1 MTMAADRHVL
11 LVTDAFPPV
20 SGGSGWST
28 YELARGLRAYGAR
41 VTVLRPRPGT
51 PAGLRVVS
59 DAFDRFDVH
68 ELGGPSP
75 PIPFVRNYV
84 KNERLAR
91 RLAPVVRDL
100 VRERAIDI
108 VHGQHLLSIPGAIAG
123 AHAAGVPVVATI
135 RDYWP
140 VCYWSDLI
148 HDRSSAT
155 LCPACSAGMM
165 TRCVRAHAAAIGAGA
180 AWPAALPA
188 IPYMRANLRW
198 KAGRLAEADA
208 IVAVSAVMARD
219 LVARA
224 PALAGRRV
232 EVIPNPVDVATL
244 DAAART
250 DRPAAL
256 ADIAGPYAIYVGKL
270 AFNKGVQHLV
280 PAALAAKLTW
290 PLVIVG
296 DGPDR
301 PALEAAARGAGLD
314 VRFTGWLDRP
324 ATLAHVAHAA
334 LLVFPSHGPES
345 LSRVLLEAGGL
356 GVAVAAMDTGGTRD
370 VIVPDETGL
379 LSTSPAGLAADV
391 ARLVADPALRA
402 RLGAAAQ
409 IRIRSTFAT
418 TSVVARIGALY
429 DTLIAETRRRG

>member
-1 MTMAADRHVL
+1 MTMAGARHVL

-28 YELARGLRAYGAR
+28 YELARGLRAHGDR

-51 PAGLRVVS
+51 PPGLRVVAG
-59 DAFDRFDVH
+59 AFDGFDVH

-100 VRERAIDI
+100 VRERGIDI

-123 AHAAGVPVVATI
+123 ARAAGVPVVATI

-165 TRCVRAHAAAIGAGA
+165 TRCVRPHAGA

-188 IPYMRANLRW
+188 IPYMLANLRW
-198 KAGRLAEADA
+198 KAARLAEADA
-208 IVAVSAVMARD
+208 IVAVSAVMAHD

-224 PALAGRRV
+224 PALAARRV
-232 EVIPNPVDVATL
+232 EVIPNPVDLDTL
-244 DAAART
+244 EIAASAP
-250 DRPAAL
+250 RPTAAG
-256 ADIAGPYAIYVGKL
+256 DGSSPYAIYVGKL

-280 PAALAAKLTW
+280 PAAVGARLPW
-290 PLVIVG
+290 PLVVVG

-301 PALEAAARGAGLD
+301 AALEGAARTAGLD

-324 ATLAHVAHAA
+324 ATLAHLAHAA

-345 LSRVLLEAGGL
+345 LSRVLLEASGL
-356 GVAVAAMDTGGTRD
+356 GVPVAAMDTGGTRD
-370 VIVPDETGL
+370 VIVAGETGL

-391 ARLVADPALRA
+391 ARLVADPALRV

-409 IRIRSTFAT
+409 ARVRTTFAAD
-418 TSVVARIGALY
+418 SVVARIGALY
-429 DTLIAETRRRG
+429 DALIAARRARG

>member
-1 MTMAADRHVL
+1 MAATRHVL

-20 SGGSGWST
+20 AGGSGWST
-28 YELARGLRAYGAR
+28 YELARGLRAQGDR
-41 VTVLRPRPGT
+41 VMVLRPRPGT
-51 PAGLRVVS
+51 PAGLRIVAGAY
-59 DAFDRFDVH
+59 DGFDVH

-75 PIPFVRNYV
+75 PVPFVRNYV
-84 KNERLAR
+84 KSERLAR

-100 VRERAIDI
+100 VREHGVDV

-123 AHAAGVPVVATI
+123 AHAAGAAAVATI

-148 HDRSSAT
+148 HDRTAPG
-155 LCPACSAGMM
+155 LCPACSARMM
-165 TRCVRAHAAAIGAGA
+165 TRCVRAHAGP

-219 LVARA
+219 LLARA
-224 PALAGRRV
+224 PGLTGRRI
-232 EVIPNPVDVATL
+232 EVIPNPVDLAAL
-244 DAAART
+244 DRARQAP
-250 DRPAAL
+250 RPATV
-256 ADIAGPYAIYVGKL
+256 DGPGVPYAIYVGKL
-270 AFNKGVQHLV
+270 AFNKGVQHLI
-280 PAALAAKLTW
+280 PAAIAARLPW
-290 PLVIVG
+290 PLIVVG

-301 PALEAAARGAGLD
+301 AAVERAARAAGLD
-314 VRFTGWLDRP
+314 VRFTGWLDRE

-356 GVAVAAMDTGGTRD
+356 GVAIAAMDTGGTRD
-370 VIVPDETGL
+370 VVVPRETGL
-379 LSTSPAGLAADV
+379 LSANAEGLAADV
-391 ARLVADPALRA
+391 ARLVADPELRG
-402 RLGAAAQ
+402 RLGAAAAA
-409 IRIRSTFAT
+409 RVRETFAT
-418 TSVVARIGALY
+418 EAVIARITALY
-429 DTLIAETRRRG
+429 DALIAERRRRG

>member
-1 MTMAADRHVL
+1 MTMAARRHVL

-28 YELARGLRAYGAR
+28 YELARGLRAHGDR

-51 PAGLRVVS
+51 PAGLRVVA
-59 DAFDRFDVH
+59 DAFDGFDVH

-165 TRCVRAHAAAIGAGA
+165 TRCVRAARRRRPGRPRCRRSPTCAPTCGGRPD
-180 AWPAALPA
+180 AWPRPT
-188 IPYMRANLRW
+188 PSSR
-198 KAGRLAEADA
+198 
-208 IVAVSAVMARD
+208 SAR
-219 LVARA
+219 
-224 PALAGRRV
+224 
-232 EVIPNPVDVATL
+232 
-244 DAAART
+244 
-250 DRPAAL
+250 
-256 ADIAGPYAIYVGKL
+256 
-270 AFNKGVQHLV
+270 
-280 PAALAAKLTW
+280 
-290 PLVIVG
+290 
-296 DGPDR
+296 
-301 PALEAAARGAGLD
+301 
-314 VRFTGWLDRP
+314 
-324 ATLAHVAHAA
+324 
-334 LLVFPSHGPES
+334 
-345 LSRVLLEAGGL
+345 
-356 GVAVAAMDTGGTRD
+356 
-370 VIVPDETGL
+370 
-379 LSTSPAGLAADV
+379 
-391 ARLVADPALRA
+391 
-402 RLGAAAQ
+402 
-409 IRIRSTFAT
+409 
-418 TSVVARIGALY
+418 
-429 DTLIAETRRRG
+429 

>member
-1 MTMAADRHVL
+1 MAATRHVL

-20 SGGSGWST
+20 AGGSGWST
-28 YELARGLRAYGAR
+28 YELARGLRAQGDR
-41 VTVLRPRPGT
+41 VMVLRPRPGT
-51 PAGLRVVS
+51 PAGLRIVAGAY
-59 DAFDRFDVH
+59 DGFDVH

-75 PIPFVRNYV
+75 PVPFVRNYV
-84 KNERLAR
+84 KSERLAR

-100 VRERAIDI
+100 VREHGVDV

-123 AHAAGVPVVATI
+123 AHAAGAAAIATI

-148 HDRSSAT
+148 HDRTAPG

-165 TRCVRAHAAAIGAGA
+165 TRCVRAHAGP

-219 LVARA
+219 LLARA
-224 PALAGRRV
+224 PGLTGRRI
-232 EVIPNPVDVATL
+232 EVIPNPVDLAAL
-244 DAAART
+244 DRARQAP
-250 DRPAAL
+250 RPATV
-256 ADIAGPYAIYVGKL
+256 DGPGVPYAIYVGKL
-270 AFNKGVQHLV
+270 AFNKGVQHLI
-280 PAALAAKLTW
+280 PAAIAARLPW
-290 PLVIVG
+290 PLIVVG

-301 PALEAAARGAGLD
+301 AAVERAARAAGLD
-314 VRFTGWLDRP
+314 VRFTGWLDRE

-356 GVAVAAMDTGGTRD
+356 GVAIAAMDTGGTRD
-370 VIVPDETGL
+370 VVVPRETGL
-379 LSTSPAGLAADV
+379 LSANAEGLAADV
-391 ARLVADPALRA
+391 ARLVADPELRG
-402 RLGAAAQ
+402 RLGAAAAA
-409 IRIRSTFAT
+409 RVRETFAT
-418 TSVVARIGALY
+418 EAVIARITALY
-429 DTLIAETRRRG
+429 DALIAERRRRG

>member
-1 MTMAADRHVL
+1 MPASRHVL

-28 YELARGLRAYGAR
+28 YELARGLRAHGDR
-41 VTVLRPRPGT
+41 VTVVRPRPGT
-51 PAGLRVVS
+51 PAGLRVVT
-59 DAFDRFDVH
+59 DAFDGFDVH
-68 ELGGPSP
+68 EIGAPST
-75 PIPFVRNYV
+75 PIPFVRNYL

-91 RLAPVVRDL
+91 RLAPVIRDL
-100 VRERAIDI
+100 VRERAVDV
-108 VHGQHLLSIPGAIAG
+108 VHGQHLLSVPGAIAG

-165 TRCVRAHAAAIGAGA
+165 TRCVRAHAGA

-198 KAGRLAEADA
+198 KAARLAEADA
-208 IVAVSAVMARD
+208 IVAVSEVMARD
-219 LVARA
+219 LLARA
-224 PALAGRRV
+224 PALARRRV
-232 EVIPNPVDVATL
+232 EVIPNPVDLATL
-244 DAAART
+244 DLARHAPRPPAAA
-250 DRPAAL
+250 A
-256 ADIAGPYAIYVGKL
+256 IAGPYAIYVGKL

-280 PAALAAKLTW
+280 PAAVAATLPW
-290 PLVIVG
+290 PLIVVG

-301 PALEAAARGAGLD
+301 AALERAARAAGVD
-314 VRFTGWLDRP
+314 VRFTGWLDRA
-324 ATLAHVAHAA
+324 ATLAHVAHAS

-345 LSRVLLEAGGL
+345 LSRVLLEASGL
-356 GVAVAAMDTGGTRD
+356 GIAIAAMDTGGTRD
-370 VIVPDETGL
+370 VIVPGATGL
-379 LSTSPAGLAADV
+379 LSADPSGLATDV

-402 RLGAAAQ
+402 RLGRAALA
-409 IRIRSTFAT
+409 RVRETFAT
-418 TSVVARIGALY
+418 AAVVARVGALY
-429 DTLIAETRRRG
+429 DTLITDRRHRG

>member
-1 MTMAADRHVL
+1 MTTMARSRHVL

-28 YELARGLRAYGAR
+28 YEVARGLRAQGDR

-51 PAGLRVVS
+51 PTGLRVVA
-59 DAFDRFDVH
+59 DAFDGFDVH

-75 PIPFVRNYV
+75 PIPFVRNYI
-84 KNERLAR
+84 KNERLAP
-91 RLAPVVRDL
+91 RLGRVVRDL
-100 VRERAIDI
+100 VREQAIDI

-123 AHAAGVPVVATI
+123 AHAAGVPAVATI

-165 TRCVRAHAAAIGAGA
+165 TRCVRPHAGA

-198 KAGRLAEADA
+198 RTARLAEADA
-208 IVAVSAVMARD
+208 VVAVSAVMARD

-224 PALAGRRV
+224 PVLAGRRV

-244 DAAART
+244 EAAART
-250 DRPAAL
+250 ARPAAL
-256 ADIAGPYAIYVGKL
+256 ADVAGPYAIYVGKL

-280 PAALAAKLTW
+280 PAALAAKLPW
-290 PLVIVG
+290 PLIVVG

-301 PALEAAARGAGLD
+301 AALETAARAAGLD
-314 VRFTGWLDRP
+314 VRFTGWLDRS

-345 LSRVLLEAGGL
+345 LSRVLLESSGL
-356 GVAVAAMDTGGTRD
+356 SVAIAAMDTGGTRD
-370 VIVPDETGL
+370 VVVPDETGL
-379 LSTSPAGLAADV
+379 LSTSANTLAVDI
-391 ARLVADPALRA
+391 ARLVADPALRG
-402 RLGAAAQ
+402 RLGAAARA
-409 IRIRSTFAT
+409 RIRATFAT
-418 TSVVARIGALY
+418 TAVVARLGALY
-429 DTLIAETRRRG
+429 DTLIAERRARG

>member
-1 MTMAADRHVL
+1 MTMAAPRHVL

-28 YELARGLRAYGAR
+28 YELARGLRARGDR
-41 VTVLRPRPGT
+41 ITVLRPRPGT
-51 PAGLRVVS
+51 PAGLRVVAS
-59 DAFDRFDVH
+59 AFDGFDVH

-84 KNERLAR
+84 KNERLAE

-100 VRERAIDI
+100 VRAQAVDL

-123 AHAAGVPVVATI
+123 AHAAGVPAVATI

-155 LCPACSAGMM
+155 LCPACSGGMM
-165 TRCVRAHAAAIGAGA
+165 TRCLRAHAGA
-180 AWPAALPA
+180 AWPVALPA
-188 IPYMRANLRW
+188 IPYMLANLRW
-198 KAGRLAEADA
+198 KADRLARADA
-208 IVAVSAVMARD
+208 VIAVSAVMARD

-244 DAAART
+244 DAAAQAP
-250 DRPAAL
+250 RPAVI
-256 ADIAGPYAIYVGKL
+256 ADPPGPFAIYVGKL
-270 AFNKGVQHLV
+270 AFNKGVQHLI
-280 PAALAAKLTW
+280 PAAAAAKLPW
-290 PLVIVG
+290 PLIVVG

-301 PALEAAARGAGLD
+301 AALEAAARASGLD
-314 VRFTGWLDRP
+314 VRFTGWLDRA
-324 ATLAHVAHAA
+324 ATLALVAHAA
-334 LLVFPSHGPES
+334 LLIFPSHGPES

-356 GVAVAAMDTGGTRD
+356 GVAIAAMDTGGTRD
-370 VIVPDETGL
+370 VVVAGDTGL

-391 ARLVADPALRA
+391 ARLVADAPLRA
-402 RLGAAAQ
+402 RLGEAARTRVRA
-409 IRIRSTFAT
+409 TFAT
-418 TSVVARIGALY
+418 TAVVARVGALY
-429 DTLIAETRRRG
+429 DALITARRTHG

>member
-1 MTMAADRHVL
+1 MAAARHVL

-28 YELARGLRAYGAR
+28 YELARGLRAGGNR

-51 PAGLRVVS
+51 PAGLRVLA
-59 DAFDRFDVH
+59 DAFDGFEVH

-84 KNERLAR
+84 KNERLAV

-100 VRERAIDI
+100 VRDRGVDV

-123 AHAAGVPVVATI
+123 AHAAGVPAVATI

-148 HDRSSAT
+148 HDRSKAT

-165 TRCVRAHAAAIGAGA
+165 TRCIRAHAGA

-188 IPYMRANLRW
+188 IPYMLANLRW
-198 KAGRLAEADA
+198 RASRLADADA
-208 IVAVSAVMARD
+208 IVAVSSVMARD

-224 PALAGRRV
+224 PGLAGRRV
-232 EVIPNPVDVATL
+232 EIIPNPIDQAAL
-244 DAAART
+244 EQAAR
-250 DRPAAL
+250 AS
-256 ADIAGPYAIYVGKL
+256 
-270 AFNKGVQHLV
+270 
-280 PAALAAKLTW
+280 
-290 PLVIVG
+290 
-296 DGPDR
+296 
-301 PALEAAARGAGLD
+301 GLD

-324 ATLAHVAHAA
+324 ASLAHVAHAA

-345 LSRVLLEAGGL
+345 VSYTHL
-356 GVAVAAMDTGGTRD
+356 
-370 VIVPDETGL
+370 
-379 LSTSPAGLAADV
+379 
-391 ARLVADPALRA
+391 
-402 RLGAAAQ
+402 
-409 IRIRSTFAT
+409 
-418 TSVVARIGALY
+418 
-429 DTLIAETRRRG
+429 TLPTNREV